1 MEHTTVYLWIMVA
14 ILFAIAFFYG
24 RKQRTAVAAAVH
36 HLKKSRKGS
45 DYMEALAKQFI
56 NKDVIIYTVSSD
68 DGSINGVLKAVD
80 GGGLLIEDKAGQ
92 LQAINLEYITRIREY
107 PLNKKGKKKAIV
119 AD

>member
-1 MEHTTVYLWIMVA
+1 MEHTTLYLWIMVA
-14 ILFAIAFFYG
+14 ILFAIAFFY
-24 RKQRTAVAAAVH
+24 RRRQRTVVAAAVH
-36 HLKKSRKGS
+36 HLKKSRKGF

-56 NKDVIIYTVSSD
+56 DKDVIIYTVSSD

-80 GGGLLIEDKAGQ
+80 GGGLLIEDESGK

-119 AD
+119 TD